1 MTRLEEMGAL
11 AKQAARKLAVAGS
24 QKDKALEAIA
34 DALIAH
40 TQEILAANGEDLDA
54 ARANGMSQSL
64 LDRLALNEKRIQGMA
79 QGVRQVAAQPDPV
92 GQVLEGS
99 LRPNGLRI
107 EKVSVPLGVVGM
119 IYEARPNVTADAAA
133 LCLKAGNAVILRGGK
148 EAFRSN
154 RAIAQVMRQA
164 VESAGLPADSIQL
177 VEDTSRASS
186 VEMMGLTGY
195 LDVLIP
201 RGGAGL
207 IRTVVENS
215 RVPVIETGVGN
226 CHVYVDDA
234 ADTDMAVNIIFNAKT
249 SRPSVCNAIETV
261 LVHKDAAQRVLP
273 AVKAKLDEKQVEIRG
288 CERTCQIL
296 SGCTPATEEDWS
308 TEYLDYILAVK
319 VVDSLDE
326 AMDHIARYSSGHSE
340 CIVTEN
346 YAHAERFLNEVDSAA
361 VYVNASTRFT
371 DGGEFG
377 LGAEVGISTQKLHAR
392 GPMGVRQLTSQKF
405 IIRGSGQIR

>member
-249 SRPSVCNAIETV
+249 SGLRCATPLKRFWYIKT
-261 LVHKDAAQRVLP
+261 LP
-273 AVKAKLDEKQVEIRG
+273 
-288 CERTCQIL
+288 
-296 SGCTPATEEDWS
+296 SGCFR
-308 TEYLDYILAVK
+308 L
-319 VVDSLDE
+319 
-326 AMDHIARYSSGHSE
+326 
-340 CIVTEN
+340 
-346 YAHAERFLNEVDSAA
+346 
-361 VYVNASTRFT
+361 
-371 DGGEFG
+371 
-377 LGAEVGISTQKLHAR
+377 
-392 GPMGVRQLTSQKF
+392 
-405 IIRGSGQIR
+405 